1 MKRLAWLTDIHLN
14 FVDAS
19 AVEAFLRSVAQNKAD
34 VFLLGGDIGEAPDVA
49 RYLNAIHDVVRRPV
63 YFVLGNHDFYRGSI
77 AGVRSKVRTLISA
90 CPNLHYLS
98 DSGVVPL
105 TEKTCLIGH
114 DGWGDGRIGDYFGSD
129 VMLNDWSLI
138 EEFAGF
144 DEPMDLRLAKLHALG
159 DEAAIHFRKVLPD
172 ALRQFHHVVVLTHVP
187 PFREACWHEGQIS
200 TDDWLPHFTCQAA
213 GEALVEA
220 MSAAVNRQMTV
231 LCGHTHGGGE
241 TQVAPNLRVLTGA
254 ARYGRP
260 EMQKVM
266 PVA

>member
-1 MKRLAWLTDIHLN
+1 MQVQKSGKILPPMKRLAWLTDIHLN

-114 DGWGDGRIGDYFGSD
+114 DGWGDGRIG
-129 VMLNDWSLI
+129 
-138 EEFAGF
+138 
-144 DEPMDLRLAKLHALG
+144 
-159 DEAAIHFRKVLPD
+159 
-172 ALRQFHHVVVLTHVP
+172 
-187 PFREACWHEGQIS
+187 
-200 TDDWLPHFTCQAA
+200 
-213 GEALVEA
+213 
-220 MSAAVNRQMTV
+220 
-231 LCGHTHGGGE
+231 
-241 TQVAPNLRVLTGA
+241 
-254 ARYGRP
+254 
-260 EMQKVM
+260 
-266 PVA
+266 